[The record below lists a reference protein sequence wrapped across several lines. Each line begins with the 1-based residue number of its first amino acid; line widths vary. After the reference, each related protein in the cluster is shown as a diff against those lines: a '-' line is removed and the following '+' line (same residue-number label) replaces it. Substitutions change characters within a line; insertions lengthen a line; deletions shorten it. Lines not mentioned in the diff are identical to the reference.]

1 MSGSHVIPSQCLY
14 FCLHGQ
20 PPAVVLLR
28 LCTAKATPPL
38 HATPT
43 TPSIVRLQPQ
53 VPLQT
58 VRHAILTPSRLRGR
72 RTGMVTAWPVVPED
86 HPEVLDL
93 LAIGQ
98 HQRAWKRSSDRLRR
112 LVRDDR
118 LRKATTAA
126 AEERRRRLTQTGLPT
141 FFPAPGGEK

>member
-1 MSGSHVIPSQCLY
+1 MLFPHSAFLAAFMAGPPFPFPRPSSSFGS
-14 FCLHGQ
+14 
-20 PPAVVLLR
+20 VLP
-28 LCTAKATPPL
+28 KPPPL
-38 HATPT
+38 HAAPTP
-43 TPSIVRLQPQ
+43 PLVVRLQPQ
-53 VPLQT
+53 VPMQT
-58 VRHAILTPSRLRGR
+58 ICHAILPPSRLRGR